1 MTIWHAI
8 GIMSGTSADG
18 IDAALIR
25 QSDKHIEL
33 LHHSSQLFPGALRQ
47 SVLSLNQPGPDEIT
61 HMGRC
66 ARQLGRAYAGIVDTL
81 LQTSGFSRDQ
91 IDVIGCHGQTIRH
104 QPAGRDG
111 FTLQIGQ
118 AEDIVES
125 TGITTAADFRPR
137 DLAAGGQGAPL
148 VPPFHQALFQTHQ
161 PRIILNLGGMANL
174 TWLPPQASQDEPV
187 AFDTGP
193 GNVLLDAL
201 SRQLSQGAKHFDA
214 NGEIARQGQV
224 NQDILSACLQADYF
238 QEPPPKSTGRE
249 LFGEDYLSQL
259 QERWHCQGPDLMATL
274 VALTAESVAQAIRRW
289 TAGAPEM
296 LVFGGG
302 AENAVL
308 MQALAKALPEMRIL
322 RGERE
327 TGIPS
332 QALEAMAFAWLA
344 LRSVMG
350 LPGNLPGVTGARRGV
365 ALGAIHPGDNWGK
378 LLQKVTRAG

>member
-1 MTIWHAI
+1 
-8 GIMSGTSADG
+8 MSGTSADG

-148 VPPFHQALFQTHQ
+148 VPPLPSGTVSDPSAAHHPQSRRHGQ
-161 PRIILNLGGMANL
+161 PHMA
-174 TWLPPQASQDEPV
+174 TAASIPGRARGLRHRSGQCPAGCPV
-187 AFDTGP
+187 ATAQP
-193 GNVLLDAL
+193 
-201 SRQLSQGAKHFDA
+201 
-214 NGEIARQGQV
+214 
-224 NQDILSACLQADYF
+224 
-238 QEPPPKSTGRE
+238 GRE
-249 LFGEDYLSQL
+249 
-259 QERWHCQGPDLMATL
+259 
-274 VALTAESVAQAIRRW
+274 AL
-289 TAGAPEM
+289 
-296 LVFGGG
+296 
-302 AENAVL
+302 
-308 MQALAKALPEMRIL
+308 
-322 RGERE
+322 
-327 TGIPS
+327 
-332 QALEAMAFAWLA
+332 
-344 LRSVMG
+344 
-350 LPGNLPGVTGARRGV
+350 
-365 ALGAIHPGDNWGK
+365 
-378 LLQKVTRAG
+378 